1 MQRASF
7 YRANGTV
14 PVGFDCC
21 WGNRLA
27 DQPTIHRLLRGAG
40 YRTAFM
46 GKAHMA
52 NHPEE
57 LTDRDARRE
66 PDELLGALR
75 GCLARRAA
83 GETTAELFGDQA
95 CQQAYLRHQT
105 GADEAAEISWTN
117 IDDINRRSGG
127 AVDFFHEPERM
138 AEAGRAFVGRAV
150 DAGVPIVGLA
160 LAGKGPSVARGGFK
174 VVNIQFDP
182 KPADTPP
189 GWHRTETVD
198 FLVVVAGK
206 VVLSLDKGQTTC
218 AKGDV
223 IVQRNSNHGWQN
235 PFDEPCI
242 CVGMLHALK

>member
-1 MQRASF
+1 M
-7 YRANGTV
+7 
-14 PVGFDCC
+14 
-21 WGNRLA
+21 
-27 DQPTIHRLLRGAG
+27 GAG
-40 YRTAFM
+40 GSMESATD
-46 GKAHMA
+46 
-52 NHPEE
+52 EE
-57 LTDRDARRE
+57 LKASVDGLTPEARARLVAALGEPAEPAPAAPLAERGSRFIITGNDADGNSFIVSEDRVSESSHPFCLVDAARE
-66 PDELLGALR
+66 TPLGAVAGPR
-75 GCLARRAA
+75 GSDAP
-83 GETTAELFGDQA
+83 D
-95 CQQAYLRHQT
+95 
-105 GADEAAEISWTN
+105 
-117 IDDINRRSGG
+117 GG
-127 AVDFFHEPERM
+127 APG
-138 AEAGRAFVGRAV
+138 A
-150 DAGVPIVGLA
+150 LA
-160 LAGKGPSVARGGFK
+160 LAGKGPSVAAGGFK

>member
-1 MQRASF
+1 MSAPSLDRTRFNSKPSILLVVVDDAYRLLFAAYGSPLGLTPAIDAIALSQNGAAMREAFSPSSVCSPARLSILTGRYPSEVQRASF
-7 YRANGTV
+7 FRANGTV

-138 AEAGRAFVGRAV
+138 AEAGRAFVG
-150 DAGVPIVGLA
+150 
-160 LAGKGPSVARGGFK
+160 
-174 VVNIQFDP
+174 
-182 KPADTPP
+182 
-189 GWHRTETVD
+189 
-198 FLVVVAGK
+198 
-206 VVLSLDKGQTTC
+206 C
-218 AKGDV
+218 A
-223 IVQRNSNHGWQN
+223 
-235 PFDEPCI
+235 C
-242 CVGMLHALK
+242 